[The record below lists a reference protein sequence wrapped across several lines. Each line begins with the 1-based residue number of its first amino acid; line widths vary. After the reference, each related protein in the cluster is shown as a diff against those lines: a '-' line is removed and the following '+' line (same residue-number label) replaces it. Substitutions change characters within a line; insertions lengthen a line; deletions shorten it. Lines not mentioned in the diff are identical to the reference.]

1 MTYYDPELPTRVYI
15 DESPVGIASILVQQD
30 IIMTDGGKEKKV
42 WLPVTYSSKTKTAA
56 NKGYRKVE
64 EGSLGILQ
72 GILEHRIYLYG
83 ARFMLVADHKP
94 LVALY
99 SSHSRSLP
107 MCVARHKSRVACFNF
122 DVIYEPGA
130 KNPAMMRAHCE
141 AECKAESVQAPGF
154 QLSFVGC
161 LKWTLCSE
169 QNPFLM
175 KEPLL
180 YVLCLWKGCCIV

>member
-1 MTYYDPELPTRVYI
+1 
-15 DESPVGIASILVQQD
+15 
-30 IIMTDGGKEKKV
+30 
-42 WLPVTYSSKTKTAA
+42 
-56 NKGYRKVE
+56 
-64 EGSLGILQ
+64 
-72 GILEHRIYLYG
+72 
-83 ARFMLVADHKP
+83 MLVADHKP

-122 DVIYEPGA
+122 DMIYEPGA

-180 YVLCLWKGCCIV
+180 YVLCLWKGCCIVQANGSASISNNSLINTHMIQTQTVVIYSKRSTLITSVSLQEQSMRIMHKESLPKFPSY